1 MSRFAMKRLKLLTLI
16 SFLFLLSCEGKEKE
30 ETFSLIG
37 TWEQAEYNNID
48 RNSGWVAYGGSLLLW
63 EFKSDQ
69 TINFKLDAT
78 TWTVNYDYCSDEE
91 VL

>member
-1 MSRFAMKRLKLLTLI
+1 MAVEI
-16 SFLFLLSCEGKEKE
+16 SYPFG
-30 ETFSLIG
+30 
-37 TWEQAEYNNID
+37 
-48 RNSGWVAYGGSLLLW
+48 W

-91 VL
+91 VLQTSSDITLQFFGTYHSLYLLLSSNPK